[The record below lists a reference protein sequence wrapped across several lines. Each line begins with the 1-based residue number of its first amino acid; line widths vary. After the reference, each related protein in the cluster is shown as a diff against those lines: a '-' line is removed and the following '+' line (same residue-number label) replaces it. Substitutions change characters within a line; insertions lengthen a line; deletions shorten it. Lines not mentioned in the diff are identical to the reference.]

1 MSLLSVSDIVGFT
14 KPPRGSM
21 VFFVSPMSVRKAG
34 EKVSTTTLTNSTAET
49 LLASFTVPALTHVNQ
64 GGTRTLVTGALTNN
78 STSAVTVTLRTKLT
92 VGASTS
98 TIFQTS
104 ALSLA
109 GSTLPRTWMAE
120 VQTIGTTFSTQIRT
134 WSAAVITNPSSRT
147 ITTNALSL
155 AGTNNI
161 TVANTTA
168 AATLKFTAQLS
179 AASTAHSATASAGWI
194 ETIA

>member
-1 MSLLSVSDIVGFT
+1 MSLLSVSDRVGFT
-14 KPPRGSM
+14 KPPHGSM

-34 EKVSTTTLTNSTAET
+34 EKVSTTTLTNTTAET
-49 LLASFTVPALTHVNQ
+49 LLASFTVPALTHTNQ
-64 GGTRTLVTGALTNN
+64 GGTRSIVAGTLTNN

-92 VGASTS
+92 IGASTT
-98 TIFQTS
+98 TISQSS

-109 GSTLPRTWMAE
+109 GSSLSRHWMAE
-120 VQTIGTTFSTQIRT
+120 VQTIGTTFSTQLRT
-134 WSAAVITNPSSRT
+134 WSAAVVTNPSSRT
-147 ITTNALSL
+147 ITTNAFSL

-161 TVANTTA
+161 VVANTTA

-179 AASTAHSATASAGWI
+179 AASTAKRATVTAGWI